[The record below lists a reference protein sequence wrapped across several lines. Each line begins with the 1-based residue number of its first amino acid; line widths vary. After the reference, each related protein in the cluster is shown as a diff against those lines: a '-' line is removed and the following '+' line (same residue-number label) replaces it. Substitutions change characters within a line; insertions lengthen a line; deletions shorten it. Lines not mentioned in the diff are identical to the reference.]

1 MLACGCTDLGK
12 VARAL
17 LELSA
22 WGVVFL
28 AAAVLLPVGPAL
40 GALQFLVR
48 AVQHRRGVV
57 EPAAEPVSLSDFR
70 WERERYDS

>member
-17 LELSA
+17 LEPSA

-28 AAAVLLPVGPAL
+28 AAGALLLVGLAL

-48 AVQHRRGVV
+48 AVRQRRGVV
-57 EPAAEPVSLSDFR
+57 GPAAEPVSLSDFR